1 MFFESKANK
10 HSKFTALIAKNAGVY
25 TVFAMSRKCGRRKD
39 TAKSGVLPLLD
50 AETLVFRHFFARG
63 GAKPLKIT

>member
-25 TVFAMSRKCGRRKD
+25 TVFAMSRKCGRRKTLQRAVFCHFWTLRRLYLD
-39 TAKSGVLPLLD
+39 IFLPV
-50 AETLVFRHFFARG
+50 AA
-63 GAKPLKIT
+63 PNP